1 MGMVWLS
8 GTRGKVSWE
17 DALLMQKMKC
27 QVKNREMEEL
37 SMKKRVCFWV
47 VLLAVVIMGFTM
59 NVEAAE
65 IIYRGYCGGEDDG
78 KNLTWTLDRDGVLV
92 IEGQGMMK
100 DWTAEESDPESYYY
114 QPTDWH
120 KHNGEIY
127 SVIIRNGII
136 NIGSYAFYDC
146 ESLSSINLPESLTGI
161 GDDALGNCSDLSSI
175 KLPESLT
182 SIGNGAFANCSN
194 LSSIKLPESLTSI
207 GNGTFWQCFNLNSIN
222 LPESLKSIGDG
233 AFWWCSNL
241 SSIKLPE
248 SLTSIGDGAFVNCS
262 SLSNI
267 KLPESLT
274 SIGHE
279 AFYDCDG
286 LSSIVIP
293 ESVTSIGSYAF
304 AKCSNL
310 SSIKLPESLTS
321 IGDGAFYDCGSLS
334 SIVIP
339 ESVTTI
345 EDGLFRNCPNLSSV
359 NLPESVTSIGEWAF
373 GYCFGLSSINLPE
386 SVTSIGEGAF
396 KNCTNLDSIYIPVSI
411 ETIYRNTF
419 AFTNLE
425 VISYG
430 GTKEQWKN
438 INILQGYDE
447 DTDYT
452 LPNVHCADD
461 DIDYEKL
468 KEFVSRLYQNFLKRE
483 PDEKGLNDW
492 IDALRSGKATGAKVV
507 AGFVLSPEYK
517 ANSLSDEEYVTALYR
532 IIFEREPDDAGLNSW
547 LAVMKKGYTYKKV
560 LAGFIKSDEFGNL
573 CRDLGIVRG
582 SYKSDEPVDQGNKI
596 EAFVARLYKVCL
608 GRAYD
613 QEGLDNWVGAL
624 TSGNADVYSVVEE
637 FFNSQEFMNRNLN
650 DTEFVTVAYLTILGR
665 EPDKSGLEHWV
676 NNLTWGDT
684 RDDVLYGFLRSQEFK
699 KLCGEYGII
708 W

>member
-1 MGMVWLS
+1 
-8 GTRGKVSWE
+8 
-17 DALLMQKMKC
+17 
-27 QVKNREMEEL
+27 
-37 SMKKRVCFWV
+37 MKKRVCLLV
-47 VLLAVVIMGFTM
+47 ALLALVIMGFAM

-65 IIYRGYCGGEDDG
+65 IIDRGYCGGEGDG
-78 KNLTWTLDRDGVLV
+78 TNLTWTLDSDGVLV
-92 IEGQGMMK
+92 IEGQGRMK
-100 DWTAEESDPESYYY
+100 DWTFEELWDIKEEFYYNPSDYLGWHKYFVYGMQINDGINSIIVKKGVTSIGDCAFFQCDGLSSIDLPESLTSIGDYVFSECDSLSSIDL
-114 QPTDWH
+114 PESLTSIGDGAFDWCS
-120 KHNGEIY
+120 N
-127 SVIIRNGII
+127 
-136 NIGSYAFYDC
+136 
-146 ESLSSINLPESLTGI
+146 LSSINLPESLTSI
-161 GDDALGNCSDLSSI
+161 GDYAFYRCSSLSSI
-175 KLPESLT
+175 DLPESLT
-182 SIGNGAFANCSN
+182 SIGNGAFNYCES
-194 LSSIKLPESLTSI
+194 LSSIIIPESVTSI
-207 GNGTFWQCFNLNSIN
+207 GDYAFEGCF
-222 LPESLKSIGDG
+222 
-233 AFWWCSNL
+233 NL

-248 SLTSIGDGAFVNCS
+248 SLTSIGDS
-262 SLSNI
+262 
-267 KLPESLT
+267 
-274 SIGHE
+274 
-279 AFYDCDG
+279 
-286 LSSIVIP
+286 
-293 ESVTSIGSYAF
+293 
-304 AKCSNL
+304 
-310 SSIKLPESLTS
+310 
-321 IGDGAFYDCGSLS
+321 
-334 SIVIP
+334 
-339 ESVTTI
+339 
-345 EDGLFRNCPNLSSV
+345 
-359 NLPESVTSIGEWAF
+359 
-373 GYCFGLSSINLPE
+373 
-386 SVTSIGEGAF
+386 AF

-419 AFTNLE
+419 AFTKLK
-425 VISYG
+425 VIYYG
-430 GTKEQWKN
+430 GTKEQWKK
-438 INILQGYDE
+438 INIVQGYDWE
-447 DTDYT
+447 TDYI
-452 LPNVHCADD
+452 LPYVHCADD
-461 DIDYEKL
+461 DDIDYEML

-650 DTEFVTVAYLTILGR
+650 DTEFVTVAYQTILGR

-684 RDDVLYGFLRSQEFK
+684 RDDVLYGFLGSQEFK
-699 KLCGEYGII
+699 ILCREYGII

>member
-1 MGMVWLS
+1 
-8 GTRGKVSWE
+8 
-17 DALLMQKMKC
+17 
-27 QVKNREMEEL
+27 
-37 SMKKRVCFWV
+37 MKKRVCLLV
-47 VLLAVVIMGFTM
+47 ALLALVIMGFTM

-65 IIYRGYCGGEDDG
+65 IIDRGYCGGEGDG
-78 KNLTWTLDRDGVLV
+78 TNLTWTLDSDGVLV
-92 IEGQGMMK
+92 IEGQGRMR
-100 DWTAEESDPESYYY
+100 DWTFEELWDISEEHKYFVYGMQINDGINSIIVKEGVTSIGDYAFCYCESLSSIIIPESV
-114 QPTDWH
+114 T
-120 KHNGEIY
+120 
-127 SVIIRNGII
+127 S
-136 NIGSYAFYDC
+136 IGDYAFSDC
-146 ESLSSINLPESLTGI
+146 YSLGSIDFPESVTSIGDGAFDCCSNLSSINLPESLTSI
-161 GDDALGNCSDLSSI
+161 GDSTFNNCCNLGSIDLPESVTSIGDYAFLNCSSLSSI
-175 KLPESLT
+175 D
-182 SIGNGAFANCSN
+182 
-194 LSSIKLPESLTSI
+194 
-207 GNGTFWQCFNLNSIN
+207 
-222 LPESLKSIGDG
+222 LPESLKSIG
-233 AFWWCSNL
+233 FQ
-241 SSIKLPE
+241 
-248 SLTSIGDGAFVNCS
+248 
-262 SLSNI
+262 
-267 KLPESLT
+267 
-274 SIGHE
+274 
-279 AFYDCDG
+279 AFYYC
-286 LSSIVIP
+286 
-293 ESVTSIGSYAF
+293 E
-304 AKCSNL
+304 
-310 SSIKLPESLTS
+310 
-321 IGDGAFYDCGSLS
+321 SLS

-339 ESVTTI
+339 ELVTCMGDRAF
-345 EDGLFRNCPNLSSV
+345 ESCSNLI
-359 NLPESVTSIGEWAF
+359 NIKLPESVTSIDD
-373 GYCFGLSSINLPE
+373 C
-386 SVTSIGEGAF
+386 VF

-411 ETIYRNTF
+411 DTIYRNTF
-419 AFTNLE
+419 AFTKLK
-425 VISYG
+425 VIYYG
-430 GTKEQWKN
+430 GTKEQWKK
-438 INILQGYDE
+438 INIVQGYDWE
-447 DTDYT
+447 TDYI
-452 LPNVHCADD
+452 LPYVHCVDDD
-461 DIDYEKL
+461 DIDYEML
-468 KEFVSRLYQNFLKRE
+468 KEFISRLYQNFLKRE

-650 DTEFVTVAYLTILGR
+650 DTEFVTVAYQTILGR

>member
-1 MGMVWLS
+1 M
-8 GTRGKVSWE
+8 
-17 DALLMQKMKC
+17 
-27 QVKNREMEEL
+27 
-37 SMKKRVCFWV
+37 
-47 VLLAVVIMGFTM
+47 
-59 NVEAAE
+59 
-65 IIYRGYCGGEDDG
+65 
-78 KNLTWTLDRDGVLV
+78 
-92 IEGQGMMK
+92 
-100 DWTAEESDPESYYY
+100 
-114 QPTDWH
+114 
-120 KHNGEIY
+120 
-127 SVIIRNGII
+127 
-136 NIGSYAFYDC
+136 
-146 ESLSSINLPESLTGI
+146 
-161 GDDALGNCSDLSSI
+161 
-175 KLPESLT
+175 
-182 SIGNGAFANCSN
+182 
-194 LSSIKLPESLTSI
+194 
-207 GNGTFWQCFNLNSIN
+207 
-222 LPESLKSIGDG
+222 
-233 AFWWCSNL
+233 
-241 SSIKLPE
+241 PE
-248 SLTSIGDGAFVNCS
+248 SLTSIGDWAFEYCSNLSDIDLPELITSIATGAFS
-262 SLSNI
+262 
-267 KLPESLT
+267 
-274 SIGHE
+274 
-279 AFYDCDG
+279 DCDS

-293 ESVTSIGSYAF
+293 ESVTSIDDHVFYGCESL
-304 AKCSNL
+304 NN
-310 SSIKLPESLTS
+310 IVLPESLTS
-321 IGDGAFYDCGSLS
+321 IG
-334 SIVIP
+334 
-339 ESVTTI
+339 
-345 EDGLFRNCPNLSSV
+345 
-359 NLPESVTSIGEWAF
+359 
-373 GYCFGLSSINLPE
+373 
-386 SVTSIGEGAF
+386 EGAF
-396 KNCTNLDSIYIPVSI
+396 KYCVKLDSIYIPVSI

-425 VISYG
+425 VIYYG

-438 INILQGYDE
+438 ISILQGYDW
-447 DTDYT
+447 DTDYI
-452 LPNVHCADD
+452 LPYVHCADDD

-650 DTEFVTVAYLTILGR
+650 DTEFVTVAYQTILGR

-676 NNLTWGDT
+676 NNLIWGDT
-684 RDDVLYGFLRSQEFK
+684 RDDVLYGFLGSQEFK

>member
-1 MGMVWLS
+1 
-8 GTRGKVSWE
+8 
-17 DALLMQKMKC
+17 
-27 QVKNREMEEL
+27 
-37 SMKKRVCFWV
+37 MKKRVCLLV
-47 VLLAVVIMGFTM
+47 ALLALVIMGFTM

-65 IIYRGYCGGEDDG
+65 IIDRGYCGGEGDG
-78 KNLTWTLDRDGVLV
+78 TNLTWTLDSDGVLV
-92 IEGQGMMK
+92 IEGQGRMK
-100 DWTAEESDPESYYY
+100 DWTWEDVYDNSSDF
-114 QPTDWH
+114 QRMDWH
-120 KHNGEIY
+120 KYYNPEVWANN
-127 SVIIRNGII
+127 VINSAIVADGV
-136 NIGSYAFYDC
+136 
-146 ESLSSINLPESLTGI
+146 
-161 GDDALGNCSDLSSI
+161 
-175 KLPESLT
+175 T
-182 SIGNGAFANCSN
+182 SIGDRAFSECYS
-194 LSSIKLPESLTSI
+194 LGSI
-207 GNGTFWQCFNLNSIN
+207 
-222 LPESLKSIGDG
+222 D
-233 AFWWCSNL
+233 
-241 SSIKLPE
+241 LPE
-248 SLTSIGDGAFVNCS
+248 SLTSIGDWAFEYCS
-262 SLSNI
+262 NLSDI
-267 KLPESLT
+267 DLPELIT
-274 SIGHE
+274 SIGTG
-279 AFYDCDG
+279 AFSDCDS

-293 ESVTSIGSYAF
+293 ESVTSIDDHVFYGCESL
-304 AKCSNL
+304 NN
-310 SSIKLPESLTS
+310 IVLPESLTS
-321 IGDGAFYDCGSLS
+321 IG
-334 SIVIP
+334 
-339 ESVTTI
+339 
-345 EDGLFRNCPNLSSV
+345 
-359 NLPESVTSIGEWAF
+359 
-373 GYCFGLSSINLPE
+373 
-386 SVTSIGEGAF
+386 EGAF
-396 KNCTNLDSIYIPVSI
+396 KYCVKLDSIYIPVSI

-425 VISYG
+425 VIYYG

-492 IDALRSGKATGAKVV
+492 IDVLRSGKATGAKVV

-560 LAGFIKSDEFGNL
+560 LSGFINSNEFENL

-650 DTEFVTVAYLTILGR
+650 DTEFVTVAYQTILGR

>member
-1 MGMVWLS
+1 
-8 GTRGKVSWE
+8 
-17 DALLMQKMKC
+17 
-27 QVKNREMEEL
+27 
-37 SMKKRVCFWV
+37 MKKRVC
-47 VLLAVVIMGFTM
+47 LLVALLTLVIMGFAM

-65 IIYRGYCGGEDDG
+65 IIDRGYCGGEGDG
-78 KNLTWTLDRDGVLV
+78 TNLTWTLDSDGVLV
-92 IEGQGMMK
+92 IEGQGRMK
-100 DWTAEESDPESYYY
+100 DWTFEELWDIKEEFYYNPSDYLGWHKYFVYGMQINDGINSIIVKEGVTSIGDCAFFQCDGLSSIDLPESLTSIGDYVFSECDSLSSIDL
-114 QPTDWH
+114 PESLTSIGDGAFDWCS
-120 KHNGEIY
+120 N
-127 SVIIRNGII
+127 
-136 NIGSYAFYDC
+136 
-146 ESLSSINLPESLTGI
+146 LSSINLPESLTSI
-161 GDDALGNCSDLSSI
+161 GDYAFYRCSSLSSI
-175 KLPESLT
+175 DLPESLT
-182 SIGNGAFANCSN
+182 SIGNGAFYYCESLSSIIIPESVTSIGDYAFESCSN
-194 LSSIKLPESLTSI
+194 LSSINLPESLTSI
-207 GNGTFWQCFNLNSIN
+207 G
-222 LPESLKSIGDG
+222 
-233 AFWWCSNL
+233 
-241 SSIKLPE
+241 
-248 SLTSIGDGAFVNCS
+248 
-262 SLSNI
+262 
-267 KLPESLT
+267 
-274 SIGHE
+274 
-279 AFYDCDG
+279 
-286 LSSIVIP
+286 
-293 ESVTSIGSYAF
+293 
-304 AKCSNL
+304 
-310 SSIKLPESLTS
+310 
-321 IGDGAFYDCGSLS
+321 
-334 SIVIP
+334 
-339 ESVTTI
+339 
-345 EDGLFRNCPNLSSV
+345 
-359 NLPESVTSIGEWAF
+359 
-373 GYCFGLSSINLPE
+373 
-386 SVTSIGEGAF
+386 EGAF
-396 KNCTNLDSIYIPVSI
+396 KYCVKLDSIYIPMSI

-425 VISYG
+425 VICYG
-430 GTKEQWKN
+430 GTREQWKK
-438 INILQGYDE
+438 INIVQEYDW

-532 IIFEREPDDAGLNSW
+532 IIFKREPDDAGLNSW

-624 TSGNADVYSVVEE
+624 TSGTADVYSVVAE

-650 DTEFVTVAYLTILGR
+650 DTEFVTVAYQTILGR

>member
-1 MGMVWLS
+1 M
-8 GTRGKVSWE
+8 
-17 DALLMQKMKC
+17 
-27 QVKNREMEEL
+27 
-37 SMKKRVCFWV
+37 
-47 VLLAVVIMGFTM
+47 
-59 NVEAAE
+59 
-65 IIYRGYCGGEDDG
+65 
-78 KNLTWTLDRDGVLV
+78 
-92 IEGQGMMK
+92 
-100 DWTAEESDPESYYY
+100 
-114 QPTDWH
+114 
-120 KHNGEIY
+120 
-127 SVIIRNGII
+127 
-136 NIGSYAFYDC
+136 
-146 ESLSSINLPESLTGI
+146 
-161 GDDALGNCSDLSSI
+161 
-175 KLPESLT
+175 
-182 SIGNGAFANCSN
+182 
-194 LSSIKLPESLTSI
+194 
-207 GNGTFWQCFNLNSIN
+207 
-222 LPESLKSIGDG
+222 
-233 AFWWCSNL
+233 
-241 SSIKLPE
+241 
-248 SLTSIGDGAFVNCS
+248 
-262 SLSNI
+262 
-267 KLPESLT
+267 
-274 SIGHE
+274 
-279 AFYDCDG
+279 
-286 LSSIVIP
+286 
-293 ESVTSIGSYAF
+293 
-304 AKCSNL
+304 
-310 SSIKLPESLTS
+310 
-321 IGDGAFYDCGSLS
+321 
-334 SIVIP
+334 
-339 ESVTTI
+339 
-345 EDGLFRNCPNLSSV
+345 
-359 NLPESVTSIGEWAF
+359 
-373 GYCFGLSSINLPE
+373 
-386 SVTSIGEGAF
+386 
-396 KNCTNLDSIYIPVSI
+396 
-411 ETIYRNTF
+411 
-419 AFTNLE
+419 
-425 VISYG
+425 
-430 GTKEQWKN
+430 
-438 INILQGYDE
+438 
-447 DTDYT
+447 
-452 LPNVHCADD
+452 PNVHCADD

-650 DTEFVTVAYLTILGR
+650 DTEFVTVAYQTILGR

>member
-1 MGMVWLS
+1 
-8 GTRGKVSWE
+8 
-17 DALLMQKMKC
+17 
-27 QVKNREMEEL
+27 
-37 SMKKRVCFWV
+37 MKKRVCLLV
-47 VLLAVVIMGFTM
+47 ALLALVIMGFTM

-65 IIYRGYCGGEDDG
+65 IIDRGYCGGEGDG
-78 KNLTWTLDRDGVLV
+78 TNLTWTLDSDGVLV
-92 IEGQGMMK
+92 IEGQGRMK
-100 DWTAEESDPESYYY
+100 DWTWEDVYDNSSDF
-114 QPTDWH
+114 QRMDWH
-120 KHNGEIY
+120 KYYNPEVWANN
-127 SVIIRNGII
+127 VINSAIVADGVTS
-136 NIGSYAFYDC
+136 IGNYAFSDC
-146 ESLSSINLPESLTGI
+146 ESLSSIVMPESVTSIGDYAFYYCTSLSSIDLPESVTSI
-161 GDDALGNCSDLSSI
+161 GDRAFSYCHSLGSI
-175 KLPESLT
+175 DLPESVT
-182 SIGNGAFANCSN
+182 SIGNGVFYYCES
-194 LSSIKLPESLTSI
+194 LSSII
-207 GNGTFWQCFNLNSIN
+207 
-222 LPESLKSIGDG
+222 
-233 AFWWCSNL
+233 
-241 SSIKLPE
+241 
-248 SLTSIGDGAFVNCS
+248 
-262 SLSNI
+262 
-267 KLPESLT
+267 
-274 SIGHE
+274 
-279 AFYDCDG
+279 
-286 LSSIVIP
+286 IP
-293 ESVTSIGSYAF
+293 ESVTSIGDSAF
-304 AKCSNL
+304 AGCSNLINIKLPKSLTSIGYSAFEGCYNL
-310 SSIKLPESLTS
+310 SSIKLPKSLTS
-321 IGDGAFYDCGSLS
+321 IGDSAFEGCCNLS
-334 SIVIP
+334 SIK
-339 ESVTTI
+339 
-345 EDGLFRNCPNLSSV
+345 
-359 NLPESVTSIGEWAF
+359 LPDSLTSIGD
-373 GYCFGLSSINLPE
+373 S
-386 SVTSIGEGAF
+386 AF
-396 KNCTNLDSIYIPVSI
+396 KYCTNLDSIYIPVSI

-492 IDALRSGKATGAKVV
+492 IDVLRSGKATGAKVV

-532 IIFEREPDDAGLNSW
+532 IIFKREPDDAGLNSW

-560 LAGFIKSDEFGNL
+560 LSGFINSNEFENL

-613 QEGLDNWVGAL
+613 QEGLDNWVRAL
-624 TSGNADVYSVVEE
+624 TSGTADVYSVVAE

-665 EPDKSGLEHWV
+665 QPDELGLENWV
-676 NNLTWGDT
+676 DSLTWGDT
-684 RDDVLYGFLRSQEFK
+684 RDDVLYGFLGSQEFK

>member
-1 MGMVWLS
+1 
-8 GTRGKVSWE
+8 
-17 DALLMQKMKC
+17 
-27 QVKNREMEEL
+27 
-37 SMKKRVCFWV
+37 MKKRVCLLV
-47 VLLAVVIMGFTM
+47 ALLALVIMGFTM

-65 IIYRGYCGGEDDG
+65 IIDRGYCGGEGDG
-78 KNLTWTLDRDGVLV
+78 TNLTWTLDSDGVLV
-92 IEGQGMMK
+92 IEGQGRMK
-100 DWTAEESDPESYYY
+100 DWTWEDVYDNSSDF
-114 QPTDWH
+114 QRMDWH
-120 KHNGEIY
+120 KYYNPEVWANNVINSAIVADGVTSIGNYAFSDCESLSSIVMPE
-127 SVIIRNGII
+127 SVTS
-136 NIGSYAFYDC
+136 IGDYAFYYCTSLSSIDLPESVTSIGDRAFSYCHSLGSIDLPESVTSIGYEAFYDC
-146 ESLSSINLPESLTGI
+146 ESLSSIDLPESVTSI
-161 GDDALGNCSDLSSI
+161 GDRAFSYCHSLGSI
-175 KLPESLT
+175 DLPESVT
-182 SIGNGAFANCSN
+182 SIGNGVFYYCES
-194 LSSIKLPESLTSI
+194 LSSII
-207 GNGTFWQCFNLNSIN
+207 
-222 LPESLKSIGDG
+222 
-233 AFWWCSNL
+233 
-241 SSIKLPE
+241 
-248 SLTSIGDGAFVNCS
+248 
-262 SLSNI
+262 
-267 KLPESLT
+267 
-274 SIGHE
+274 
-279 AFYDCDG
+279 
-286 LSSIVIP
+286 IP
-293 ESVTSIGSYAF
+293 ESVTSIGDSAF
-304 AKCSNL
+304 AGCSNLINIKLPKSLTSIGYSAFEGCYNL
-310 SSIKLPESLTS
+310 SSIKLPKSLTS
-321 IGDGAFYDCGSLS
+321 IGDSAFEGCCNLS
-334 SIVIP
+334 SIKLPDSLTSIGDSAF
-339 ESVTTI
+339 E
-345 EDGLFRNCPNLSSV
+345 GCCNLSSIK
-359 NLPESVTSIGEWAF
+359 LPDSLTSIGD
-373 GYCFGLSSINLPE
+373 S
-386 SVTSIGEGAF
+386 AF
-396 KNCTNLDSIYIPVSI
+396 KYCTNLDSIYIPVSI

-492 IDALRSGKATGAKVV
+492 IDVLRSGKATGAKVV

-532 IIFEREPDDAGLNSW
+532 IIFKREPDDAGLNSW

-560 LAGFIKSDEFGNL
+560 LSGFINSNEFENL

-613 QEGLDNWVGAL
+613 QEGLDNWVRAL
-624 TSGNADVYSVVEE
+624 TSGTADVYSVVAE

-665 EPDKSGLEHWV
+665 QPDELGLENWV
-676 NNLTWGDT
+676 DSLTWGDT
-684 RDDVLYGFLRSQEFK
+684 RDDVLYGFLGSQEFK